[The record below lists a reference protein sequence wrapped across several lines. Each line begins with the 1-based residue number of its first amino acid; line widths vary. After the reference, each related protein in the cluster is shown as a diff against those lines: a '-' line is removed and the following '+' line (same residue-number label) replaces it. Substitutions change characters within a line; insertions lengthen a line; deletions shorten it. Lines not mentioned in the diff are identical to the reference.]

1 MNWGLD
7 VEAATR
13 PVWIDA
19 AALPPG
25 AVATM
30 DDIAQVLQEAST
42 VLLVLDNTASAL
54 SDLRCLCQLGKAVE
68 TRGLNGLRVAA
79 PAR

>member
-1 MNWGLD
+1 M
-7 VEAATR
+7 EAATR